1 MGWHF
6 ILDFRCKLLPEYVDF
21 IKNKCFTVEPFGETY
36 DSLPRTYRELIDIWS
51 TLDLDDYNDCGDLK
65 EDNGTFIYSCQISK
79 KVNRHMGDLW
89 QDYETLMK
97 QIIVP
102 MSSVVFDCTIESD
115 DYGDRV
121 VHYTDGELR
130 GWRFDVP
137 SLIKRV
143 EHEWADGRVVASRIV
158 YKRSI
163 PQEHVA
169 DLDRFFR

>member
-1 MGWHF
+1 
-6 ILDFRCKLLPEYVDF
+6 
-21 IKNKCFTVEPFGETY
+21 
-36 DSLPRTYRELIDIWS
+36 
-51 TLDLDDYNDCGDLK
+51 
-65 EDNGTFIYSCQISK
+65 
-79 KVNRHMGDLW
+79 
-89 QDYETLMK
+89 
-97 QIIVP
+97 
-102 MSSVVFDCTIESD
+102 
-115 DYGDRV
+115 V